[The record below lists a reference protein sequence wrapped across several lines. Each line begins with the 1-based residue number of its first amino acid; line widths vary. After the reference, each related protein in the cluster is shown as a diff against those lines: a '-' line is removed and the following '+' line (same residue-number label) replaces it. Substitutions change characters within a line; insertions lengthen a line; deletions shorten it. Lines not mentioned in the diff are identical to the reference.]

1 MAEFTHEMFG
11 KLRTVEIDGGV
22 WFSLLD
28 VSNSL
33 EYSRVSDAKKNL
45 SDSQYKTA
53 DSRVR
58 ADLGL
63 LGACHSQF
71 NTHSASIA
79 SDLGLSST
87 P

>member
-45 SDSQYKTA
+45 SDSQFNTA
-53 DSRVR
+53 SARIR

-63 LGACHSQF
+63 LGACHSQYS
-71 NTHSASIA
+71 THSVST
-79 SDLGLSST
+79 SPDLGLSST